1 MLLVKGHDHG
11 ELICCLLPVQQLHK
25 PEPPT
30 SVVLE
35 RSKELQ
41 ENVKSTDDTNKQ
53 CPVGCT
59 PGLDMM
65 YPKVRDQHK
74 SLVLIQKIVTGS
86 AGKGNG
92 PRSEHTPA

>member
-11 ELICCLLPVQQLHK
+11 ELICCLLPVQQLQK

-74 SLVLIQKIVTGS
+74 SCAYSENCHRLS
-86 AGKGNG
+86 WKGQW
-92 PRSEHTPA
+92 SWQ